1 MHLHFCYSG
10 GINSGR
16 YSVCYF
22 DGGFFFMKHVTKYLS
37 VQKMKEL
44 GRPKRPLSPF
54 LQFMNENKDG
64 RGTQSF
70 RVSL

>member
-1 MHLHFCYSG
+1 
-10 GINSGR
+10 
-16 YSVCYF
+16 
-22 DGGFFFMKHVTKYLS
+22 MKHVTKYLS